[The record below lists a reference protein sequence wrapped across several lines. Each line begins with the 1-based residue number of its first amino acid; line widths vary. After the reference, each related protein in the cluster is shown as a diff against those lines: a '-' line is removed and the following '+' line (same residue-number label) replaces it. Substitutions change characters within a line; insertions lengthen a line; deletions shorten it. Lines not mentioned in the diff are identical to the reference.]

1 MDWSLMPGAFPG
13 LQTLSTHRNHPLE
26 NSSAHAPADLP
37 PPLIF
42 EQKELVAAKTAA
54 QRHLVGQLNSLTYF
68 LIGYQFV
75 KYCYSSSL
83 PPLFLHA
90 IIQQLLHVEEITANN
105 RSSRTLFSDAMS
117 AQERHAE
124 LTGSTFDRAA
134 WARLLE
140 SRLTHFIYW
149 KFLAVAVMHMLFV
162 ILFLQGEAA
171 AGRLPQ
177 LSFGLWYCLTFMGE
191 NGPSN
196 YLVADPWW
204 MRMWKLGLVELL
216 ACDLAILVLQLC
228 VFQSIYVQLTIS
240 PRGLALGEEEV
251 NIVRV
256 QGGVRGEVA
265 VDVEGH
271 MDILHIKLFEL
282 FEREAYM

>member
-1 MDWSLMPGAFPG
+1 MPGAFPG
-13 LQTLSTHRNHPLE
+13 SHAPSSHRNRPHQNPSPLPPVE
-26 NSSAHAPADLP
+26 LP

-54 QRHLVGQLNSLTYF
+54 QRHLLGQLNSLTYF

-105 RSSRTLFSDAMS
+105 HSSRTLFSEAMN

-162 ILFLQGEAA
+162 MIFLQGEAD

-177 LSFGLWYCLTFMGE
+177 LSFGLWYCLAFMGE

-196 YLVADPWW
+196 YLAADSWW
-204 MRMWKLGLVELL
+204 IRMWKLGLVELL

-251 NIVRV
+251 NILRV
-256 QGGVRGEVA
+256 QGGARGEVD

-282 FEREAYM
+282 LEREAYM